1 MSLTNG
7 SISFRLMHLASALP
21 GDCLARMATK
31 ALPPL
36 NTIQEGPLHGFATP
50 TSFDP
55 TTASL
60 GGFFN
65 LQVATAQRKLPSA
78 VLNDEVRAEEQ
89 VYLKHSGTTTIS
101 RKIKAEIRR
110 AVEERL
116 LPTMPVTVTRTGF
129 VINPG
134 SPHFPSEAT
143 TDAKMDLFNGLL
155 YETCK
160 ATASPLTPQ
169 TWAAVHRKIDTR
181 DFQPSQFGNR
191 APDDCNDC
199 NVGTEFLT
207 WLWFFSETQGG
218 IFACPAGTFG
228 ILIEGPLTLINE
240 GQGAHVVTLKGGAPT
255 LAVEAKTAMLGG
267 KQLHK
272 LKLTLARGQEVW
284 STNVDSTFC
293 FSGLKLPEGEKLEP
307 IAAFEERQLSLSVF
321 VSAFY
326 ELYRAF
332 LEVRE
337 AAGSW
342 ELTTSM
348 IRTWINE
355 RTARI

>member
-1 MSLTNG
+1 
-7 SISFRLMHLASALP
+7 MHFAFSPPDDL
-21 GDCLARMATK
+21 LARLATK

-55 TTASL
+55 ASASL
-60 GGFFN
+60 GGLFN
-65 LQVATAQRKLPSA
+65 LQVATAQRKIPSA
-78 VLNDEVRAEEQ
+78 VLNDAIRAEEQ

-101 RKIKAEIRR
+101 RKIKAEIQS
-110 AVEERL
+110 AVKERL
-116 LPTMPVTVTRTGF
+116 LPAMPVVVTRTGF

-160 ATASPLTPQ
+160 VTASPLTPQ
-169 TWAAVHRKIDTR
+169 TWAAVHKKLDIR

-191 APDDCNDC
+191 APDDC

-218 IFACPAGTFG
+218 MFACPAGTFG

-240 GQGAHVVTLKGGAPT
+240 GQGAHVVTLKGGSPT
-255 LAVEAKTAMLGG
+255 LAVEAKSAMLGG

-293 FSGLKLPEGEKLEP
+293 FSGLKLPAGEMLEP
-307 IAAFEERQLSLSVF
+307 VAAFEERQLSLSVF

-326 ELYRAF
+326 ELYGEFLKARAS
-332 LEVRE
+332 
-337 AAGSW
+337 AGVW
-342 ELTTSM
+342 EMTTES

-355 RTARI
+355 RTERV